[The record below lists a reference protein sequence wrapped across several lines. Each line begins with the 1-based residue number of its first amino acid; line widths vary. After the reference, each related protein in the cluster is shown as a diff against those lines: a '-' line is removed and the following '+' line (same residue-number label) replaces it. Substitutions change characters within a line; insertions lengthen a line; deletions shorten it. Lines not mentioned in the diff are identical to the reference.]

1 MAFHGG
7 DEVPARLNVF
17 ASSTDGFYLAR
28 EDLKLRGQGDLFG
41 QQQHGIPELR
51 LADLE
56 RDADLLERA
65 RIRARE
71 IISVDPDLS
80 SRPNRGLSRELTERY
95 ADGEELYGIG

>member
-1 MAFHGG
+1 
-7 DEVPARLNVF
+7 VF

-51 LADLE
+51 FADLE
-56 RDADLLERA
+56 RDVDLLERA

-71 IISVDPDLS
+71 IMSVDPDLS
-80 SRPNRGLSRELTERY
+80 SRPNRSLSRELTERY
-95 ADGEELYGIG
+95 ADREVLYGIG